1 MLCVCAIIRP
11 STKEDTTMTIK
22 ELYEWAVTNGVQD
35 FTLCVNYRDD
45 GGWYCGNEEVRD
57 EADFSINEKLREVVI

>member
-1 MLCVCAIIRP
+1 
-11 STKEDTTMTIK
+11 MTIK
-22 ELYEWAVTNGVQD
+22 EFYEWAVSNGVQD

-57 EADFSINEKLREVVI
+57 EADFSIDENLREVVI